1 MKRNKKPIMLILLVL
16 TCLALAVTGTLAAY
30 NKSSYLKRVVSTMPG
45 TNDERFS
52 SNYLSPVE
60 LGSTS
65 FEARQIR
72 LSEGADMSLGVTVCN
87 YLQSDI
93 TKYSSG
99 NIKFKLSAALLDA
112 NGNSV
117 ADNPIT
123 INGTPMASFDFS
135 QTYTLPGGQP
145 NMELFTFACDKGSI
159 SSLKGC
165 HLRVQAIPTES
176 AVSKTLAADFYFSA
190 SQATSLEWTG
200 AFSIDNAGLS
210 TGLDAFNY
218 DIHGSKEC
226 DVSLKYD
233 TTKIKISQFSLEEL
247 GTTDDGSGVITFH
260 VGGEGQPTSYRLQFY
275 RVNGIPE
282 GENWTTVNGYIIF
295 PYSE

>member
-1 MKRNKKPIMLILLVL
+1 MKRNKKLIMLILLVL

-99 NIKFKLSAALLDA
+99 NITFSLTAELLDA

-123 INGTPMASFDFS
+123 INGNSMAGFHPS
-135 QTYTLPGGQP
+135 QPYTLPGGQP
-145 NMELFTFACDKGSI
+145 GMELFTFACGKDKI
-159 SSLKGC
+159 DSLKGC
-165 HLRVQAIPTES
+165 HLQVQAIPTTG
-176 AVSKTLAADFYFSA
+176 ASKTLAADFYFSA
-190 SQATSLEWTG
+190 SQATDLEWTG
-200 AFSIDNAGLS
+200 AFSIDNNGPS

-218 DIHGSKEC
+218 DIHGSKTCTVKLWYNTNFIQISPSSLAEIDGT
-226 DVSLKYD
+226 DVN
-233 TTKIKISQFSLEEL
+233 
-247 GTTDDGSGVITFH
+247 GVVTFD